1 VSTFAKVVHQCGENF
16 GDTVDCAVKDDGFGI
31 RLFL

>member
-1 VSTFAKVVHQCGENF
+1 VHQCGENF